1 MKNKGN
7 PMGMMQKMMES
18 DMMPPMMQKCMEMQQ
33 NMMGSAKN
41 DSDTNSYG
49 TVELKKLFEE
59 WLDQVN
65 EDLVEMLKETSDTK
79 EIAKNL
85 NLSEESVNYLV
96 SRLSNKEES
105 TDNM

>member
-7 PMGMMQKMMES
+7 PMGMMQEMMES
-18 DMMPPMMQKCMEMQQ
+18 DMMPSMMQKCMEMQQ
-33 NMMGSAKN
+33 NMMGTTKY
-41 DSDTNSYG
+41 DPDINSYG
-49 TVELKKLFEE
+49 TAELKKLFEE

-65 EDLVEMLKETSDTK
+65 EDLLDMLKETSDTK

-96 SRLSNKEES
+96 SRLSSKE
-105 TDNM
+105 